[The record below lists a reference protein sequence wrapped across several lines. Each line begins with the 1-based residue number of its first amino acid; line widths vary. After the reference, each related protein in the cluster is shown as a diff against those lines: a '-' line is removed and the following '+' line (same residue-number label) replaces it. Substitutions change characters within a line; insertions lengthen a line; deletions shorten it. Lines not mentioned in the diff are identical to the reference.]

1 MMIMTLHRTGLRAL
15 SRYLALALAFTP
27 AIFGTAAFAQSAPGR
42 VERGT
47 LIYDGIPDATGQ
59 DQATL
64 QRYLES
70 RSAGLAGWLANGD
83 LLVTTRFGNTAQ
95 LHRVRAPLGMREQVT
110 FEADPVSLAEPNPF
124 APDGV
129 LFGKDV
135 GGDENVQLHLLDLK
149 SGMARRL
156 TDGKSLHGTPVWA
169 HDGKRLAFHGTGRD
183 GKSYDLY
190 VADTTTDAPPRLVFA
205 ASGGDQFNV
214 LDWSLDDRQLLVQR
228 YTSINDSALLLVDV
242 ETGVQSPLAPGPKD
256 KGLFSVTAARVA
268 PDARSIYY
276 LSDNGGEHVELRRL
290 DLYTRES
297 TVLAPQARWDVE
309 LLELS
314 RDGRY
319 LAYTLNEAGL
329 SRLVLHDTVQQADV
343 VLPALPSGAVIG
355 NLKFDRDGKRLAVQL
370 TTAQSPADVYVL
382 SLAEGQP
389 PQLAR
394 WTQSELG
401 PVNREAMVPAEL
413 VEFPTWDRDNG
424 RPRMIP
430 AFVYRPRTPGPH
442 PVLIDIHGGPESQY
456 RPNWSA
462 FTQYLVNE
470 LGYAVVAPNVRGSS
484 GYGRS
489 FLQLDNGELREDS
502 VRDIGSLLVWIGLQ
516 PDLDR
521 NRVVAMGGSYG
532 GYMVLSSLVNYGDR
546 LAGGIDIVG
555 ISDFVTFLANTSE
568 YRRDLRRAEY
578 GDERDSQMR
587 AFLRRISPM
596 TNAQAIRKPLLV
608 VQGMN
613 DPRVPASESGQMVQK
628 LRLNG
633 AEVWYLAAK
642 DEGHGFRKKGNR
654 DAYLVAVAQFLRRL
668 NP

>member
-1 MMIMTLHRTGLRAL
+1 MMTLHRTHRRAFP
-15 SRYLALALAFTP
+15 LALALAFTLP
-27 AIFGTAAFAQSAPGR
+27 FVGTTVRAQSAPGR

-47 LIYDGIPDATGQ
+47 LIYDGIPDASGTE
-59 DQATL
+59 QAGL

-70 RSAGLAGWLANGD
+70 RSASLAGWLANGD
-83 LLVTTRFGNTAQ
+83 LLIATRFANTAQ

-110 FEADPVSLAEPNPF
+110 FETEPVSLAEPNPF
-124 APDGV
+124 SPDVV

-135 GGDENVQLHLLDLK
+135 GGNENTQLHLLDLK
-149 SGMARRL
+149 SGTAKRL

-169 HDGKRLAFHGTGRD
+169 HDGKRLAFHGNGRD
-183 GKSYDLY
+183 GRSYDIY

-205 ASGGDQFNV
+205 ASGGDIFNV

-228 YTSINDSALLLVDV
+228 YSSITDSALLLVDV

-256 KGLFSVTAARVA
+256 KGPFSVTAARVS
-268 PDARSIYY
+268 PDARSVYY
-276 LSDNGGEHVELRRL
+276 LADHGGEHIELRRL

-297 TVLAPQARWDVE
+297 TLLAPQSRWDVE
-309 LLELS
+309 RLDLS

-319 LAYTLNEAGL
+319 LAYTLNEAGF
-329 SRLVLHDTVQQADV
+329 SRLVVHDTVQQADV
-343 VLPALPSGAVIG
+343 LLPALPAGAVIE
-355 NLKFDRDGKRLAVQL
+355 NLRFDREGKRLALQVA
-370 TTAQSPADVYVL
+370 TAQSPADVYVL
-382 SLAEGQP
+382 SMADGQP

-401 PVNREAMVPAEL
+401 PVNRDAMVPAEL
-413 VEFPTWDRDNG
+413 VEFPTWDRVDG
-424 RPRMIP
+424 RPRMIQ

-456 RPNWSA
+456 RPGWNA

-470 LGYAVVAPNVRGSS
+470 LGYAVVAPNVRGSA

-489 FLQLDNGELREDS
+489 FLLLDNGELREDS
-502 VRDIGSLLVWIGLQ
+502 VRDIGSLLVWVGLQ

-521 NRVVAMGGSYG
+521 NRVVALGGSYG

-555 ISDFVTFLANTSE
+555 ISDFVTFLTNTSE

-578 GDERDSQMR
+578 GDERDAQMR

-596 TNAQAIRKPLLV
+596 TNASAIRKPLLV
-608 VQGMN
+608 VQGIN
-613 DPRVPASESGQMVQK
+613 DPRVPASESEQMVQK

-654 DAYLVAVAQFLRRL
+654 DAYLAAVAQFLRRL

>member
-1 MMIMTLHRTGLRAL
+1 MMTLHRTHRRAF
-15 SRYLALALAFTP
+15 SLALALAFTLP
-27 AIFGTAAFAQSAPGR
+27 FVGTTTLAQSAPGR

-47 LIYDGIPDATGQ
+47 LIYDGIPDAGGT
-59 DQATL
+59 DQASL

-70 RSAGLAGWLANGD
+70 RSASLAGWLANGD
-83 LLVTTRFGNTAQ
+83 LLIATRFANTAQ
-95 LHRVRAPLGMREQVT
+95 LHRVSAPLGMREQVT
-110 FEADPVSLAEPNPF
+110 FGGEPVSLAEPNPF
-124 APDGV
+124 SPDVV

-135 GGDENVQLHLLDLK
+135 GGNENTQLHLLDLR
-149 SGMARRL
+149 SGMAKRL

-169 HDGKRLAFHGTGRD
+169 HDGKRLAFHGNGRD
-183 GKSYDLY
+183 GRSYDIY

-205 ASGGDQFNV
+205 ASGGDIFNV

-228 YTSINDSALLLVDV
+228 YSSITDSALLLVDV

-256 KGLFSVTAARVA
+256 KGPFSVTAARVS

-276 LSDNGGEHVELRRL
+276 LSDHGGEHIELRRL

-297 TVLAPQARWDVE
+297 TLLAPQSRWDVE
-309 LLELS
+309 HLDLG

-319 LAYTLNEAGL
+319 LAYTLNEAGF

-343 VLPALPSGAVIG
+343 LLPALPVGTVIED
-355 NLKFDRDGKRLAVQL
+355 LKFDREGKRLALQVA
-370 TTAQSPADVYVL
+370 TAQSPADVYVL
-382 SLAEGQP
+382 SMADGQP

-401 PVNREAMVPAEL
+401 PVNRDAMVPAEL
-413 VEFPTWDRDNG
+413 VEFPTWDRVDG
-424 RPRMIP
+424 RPRMLQ
-430 AFVYRPRTPGPH
+430 AFVYRPRRPGPH

-456 RPNWSA
+456 RPGWNA

-470 LGYAVVAPNVRGSS
+470 LGYAVVAPNVRGSA

-489 FLQLDNGELREDS
+489 FLLLDNGELREDS
-502 VRDIGSLLVWIGLQ
+502 VRDIGSLLVWVGLQ

-521 NRVVAMGGSYG
+521 NRVVALGGSYG
-532 GYMVLSSLVNYGDR
+532 GYLVLSSLVNYGDR

-555 ISDFVTFLANTSE
+555 ISDFVTFLTNTSD

-578 GDERDSQMR
+578 GDERDAQMR
-587 AFLRRISPM
+587 AFLKRISPL
-596 TNAQAIRKPLLV
+596 TNASAIRKPLLV
-608 VQGMN
+608 VQGIN
-613 DPRVPASESGQMVQK
+613 DPRVPASESEQMVQK

-633 AEVWYLAAK
+633 AEVWYLAAM

-654 DAYLVAVAQFLRRL
+654 DAYLAAAAQFLRRL